1 MTRVSVLRSSV
12 ATGTLLRIA
21 VLTAAGTL
29 GAATQANAALYYY
42 RDSDSGYYNQE
53 QAAQPPR
60 RQQHS
65 KRSSAKDKKKEV
77 AVKDTTVH
85 PQMPLIINV
94 SIAQQ
99 KVRVYDANGLFAEAP
114 VSTGMAGHGTPMGV
128 FSVIQK
134 DRYHHSN
141 IYSGAPMPYMQRITW
156 GGVALHEGVLPGYP
170 ASHGCI
176 RMPGSFAVKMWGW
189 TKMGARVIVSPGEL
203 SPANFAHASLPTTKV
218 PPPPP
223 VSEQPEAPLGAKAD
237 RGAPE
242 MAPVPASLELRASVG
257 HSDSLKP
264 AADAAPL
271 RDQTHTADASG
282 NVSMSAPTMS
292 DASAANGTP
301 AHEADVKAT
310 DSKPEAAKA
319 DDAKV
324 DDAKSDSAPSA
335 STETVGRD
343 TASTDAGAATKP
355 VAVADAAK
363 SGDAAAADKL
373 ADAKPAT
380 ADAAPAPESK
390 PVQADAATKPAD
402 DAVKTEKP
410 AEAKVEAPKS
420 DAVKADAVKADA
432 AKPGAAK
439 PDSAK
444 PDTAKADT
452 AKPADKPTQPAKAA
466 NDAAP
471 AAADAKKDQTRIV
484 GDKPV
489 KPDVKRKDGQIAV
502 FISRKDNKLYVR
514 QNFAPLFD
522 VPVTIAASDR
532 PLGTHVFTAEFDK
545 NDPNALHWTVITV
558 QPTGRAA
565 MRDSDE
571 PRHSR
576 RQKGKGKPAPVVEAK
591 PAPVPDT
598 PAEALDRI
606 TIPPDV
612 MARIMDAMNTGGSIV
627 VSDQGIN
634 QGETGEYTDFI
645 VRTY

>member
-1 MTRVSVLRSSV
+1 MTEDSKMTRVSVLRSSV

-21 VLTAAGTL
+21 VLAAAGTL
-29 GAATQANAALYYY
+29 GAGTQASAALYYY

-65 KRSSAKDKKKEV
+65 KRTSAKDKKKDV

-203 SPANFAHASLPTTKV
+203 SPQNFAHASLPTTKV

-223 VSEQPEAPLGAKAD
+223 VAEQPEAPLGAKAD

-242 MAPVPASLELRASVG
+242 MVPVPTSLELRSSVG

-271 RDQTHTADASG
+271 RDQTHTADAGG

-301 AHEADVKAT
+301 AHDADAKAT
-310 DSKPEAAKA
+310 DSKPEAAKP
-319 DDAKV
+319 DE
-324 DDAKSDSAPSA
+324 AKSDSPSSA
-335 STETVGRD
+335 STETVGKD
-343 TASTDAGAATKP
+343 ATSTDTGAATKP
-355 VAVADAAK
+355 VQVADAAK
-363 SGDAAAADKL
+363 SGDAAAADKP

-380 ADAAPAPESK
+380 ANATPAPESK
-390 PVQADAATKPAD
+390 PAQADAATKPAD
-402 DAVKTEKP
+402 NAAKTEKP
-410 AEAKVEAPKS
+410 AEAKVDAP
-420 DAVKADAVKADA
+420 
-432 AKPGAAK
+432 K

-444 PDTAKADT
+444 ADA

-466 NDAAP
+466 NDATP
-471 AAADAKKDQTRIV
+471 AAADAKKKDQTRIV

-489 KPDVKRKDGQIAV
+489 KPDIKRKDGQIAV

-545 NDPNALHWTVITV
+545 NDPNALHWTVVTV
-558 QPTGRAA
+558 PPTARAA

-576 RQKGKGKPAPVVEAK
+576 RKGKSAPVVEAK
-591 PAPVPDT
+591 PAPVPDS

-612 MARIMDAMNTGGSIV
+612 MARIMDAMNNGGSIV

>member
-21 VLTAAGTL
+21 VLTAVGTL
-29 GAATQANAALYYY
+29 GAITQADAALYYY
-42 RDSDSGYYNQE
+42 KDSDSGYYNQE

-60 RQQHS
+60 RQPHA
-65 KRSSAKDKKKEV
+65 KRSSAKDKKKDV

-223 VSEQPEAPLGAKAD
+223 VAEQPEAPLGAKTD

-242 MAPVPASLELRASVG
+242 MVPVPTSLELRSSVG

-264 AADAAPL
+264 AADAASL

-282 NVSMSAPTMS
+282 NVSTSAPTMS
-292 DASAANGTP
+292 DASANNGTP
-301 AHEADVKAT
+301 VHDADAKAT
-310 DSKPEAAKA
+310 DSKPEAAKP
-319 DDAKV
+319 DE
-324 DDAKSDSAPSA
+324 AKSDSPSSA
-335 STETVGRD
+335 STETVGKD
-343 TASTDAGAATKP
+343 TASSDAGVATKP
-355 VAVADAAK
+355 VEVADAAK
-363 SGDAAAADKL
+363 SGDAAAANKP
-373 ADAKPAT
+373 ADVKSAT

-390 PVQADAATKPAD
+390 PAQADAATKPAD
-402 DAVKTEKP
+402 NAAKTEKP
-410 AEAKVEAPKS
+410 AEAKVDAPKS
-420 DAVKADAVKADA
+420 DPAVKADT
-432 AKPGAAK
+432 AKPSAAK
-439 PDSAK
+439 PDTTK
-444 PDTAKADT
+444 PDTAKADA
-452 AKPADKPTQPAKAA
+452 AKPADKPAKAA

-489 KPDVKRKDGQIAV
+489 KPDIKRKDGQIAV

-522 VPVTIAASDR
+522 MPVTIAASDR

-558 QPTGRAA
+558 PPTARAA

-571 PRHSR
+571 PRRSR
-576 RQKGKGKPAPVVEAK
+576 RKGKPAPAVEAK

>member
-1 MTRVSVLRSSV
+1 MTEDSKMTRVSVLRSSV

-21 VLTAAGTL
+21 ILTAAGTL
-29 GAATQANAALYYY
+29 GAGTQANAALYYY

-60 RQQHS
+60 KPQHS

-176 RMPGSFAVKMWGW
+176 RMPSSFAVKMWGW

-203 SPANFAHASLPTTKV
+203 SPQNFAHASLPTTKV
-218 PPPPP
+218 PPPP
-223 VSEQPEAPLGAKAD
+223 VAEQPEAPLGTKAD

-242 MAPVPASLELRASVG
+242 MVPVPTSLELRSSVG

-271 RDQTHTADASG
+271 RDQTHTADAGG
-282 NVSMSAPTMS
+282 NVSVSAPTMS

-301 AHEADVKAT
+301 AHDADAKAT
-310 DSKPEAAKA
+310 DSKPEATKP
-319 DDAKV
+319 DE
-324 DDAKSDSAPSA
+324 AKSDSPSSA
-335 STETVGRD
+335 STETVGKD
-343 TASTDAGAATKP
+343 TASTDAGAPTKP
-355 VAVADAAK
+355 VEVADAAK
-363 SGDAAAADKL
+363 SGDAAAADKPV
-373 ADAKPAT
+373 DVKPAT

-390 PVQADAATKPAD
+390 PAQADAATKPAD
-402 DAVKTEKP
+402 NAAKTEKP
-410 AEAKVEAPKS
+410 AEAKVEAPKP
-420 DAVKADAVKADA
+420 DPAKAHA
-432 AKPGAAK
+432 AK
-439 PDSAK
+439 S
-444 PDTAKADT
+444 
-452 AKPADKPTQPAKAA
+452 ADKPTQPAKAA

-471 AAADAKKDQTRIV
+471 AAAEAKKDQTRIV

-489 KPDVKRKDGQIAV
+489 KPDIKRKDSQIAV

-545 NDPNALHWTVITV
+545 NDPNALHWTVVTV
-558 QPTGRAA
+558 PPTARAA
-565 MRDSDE
+565 MRGSDE

-576 RQKGKGKPAPVVEAK
+576 RKGKPAPVVEAK
-591 PAPVPDT
+591 PAPVPDS

-612 MARIMDAMNTGGSIV
+612 MARIMDAMSNGGSIV

-645 VRTY
+645 IRTY

>member
-29 GAATQANAALYYY
+29 GAGTQANAALYYY

-60 RQQHS
+60 KPQHS
-65 KRSSAKDKKKEV
+65 KRSLVKDKKKDV

-176 RMPGSFAVKMWGW
+176 RMPSSFAVKMWGW

-203 SPANFAHASLPTTKV
+203 SPTNFAHASLPTTKV

-223 VSEQPEAPLGAKAD
+223 VAEQPEAPLGAKAD

-242 MAPVPASLELRASVG
+242 MVPVPTSLELRSSVG
-257 HSDSLKP
+257 HSD
-264 AADAAPL
+264 ADAAPL

-282 NVSMSAPTMS
+282 NVRTSAPTMS
-292 DASAANGTP
+292 DASAAKGTP
-301 AHEADVKAT
+301 AHDADAKAT
-310 DSKPEAAKA
+310 DSKPEAAKP
-319 DDAKV
+319 DE
-324 DDAKSDSAPSA
+324 AKSDSPSSA
-335 STETVGRD
+335 STETVGKD
-343 TASTDAGAATKP
+343 TASTDASAVTKP
-355 VAVADAAK
+355 VQVADATR
-363 SGDAAAADKL
+363 SGNAAAADKP
-373 ADAKPAT
+373 ADVKPAT

-390 PVQADAATKPAD
+390 PAQADAATKPAD
-402 DAVKTEKP
+402 NAAKTEKP
-410 AEAKVEAPKS
+410 AEAKVEAPKP
-420 DAVKADAVKADA
+420 DA
-432 AKPGAAK
+432 AKPDSAK
-439 PDSAK
+439 SDSAK
-444 PDTAKADT
+444 PDTAKADA

-466 NDAAP
+466 ND

-489 KPDVKRKDGQIAV
+489 KPDIKRKDGQIAV

-545 NDPNALHWTVITV
+545 NDSNALHWSVVTV
-558 QPTGRAA
+558 PPSARAA
-565 MRDSDE
+565 MRGSDD

-576 RQKGKGKPAPVVEAK
+576 RQKGKPAAVVEAK
-591 PAPVPDT
+591 PAPVPDS

-612 MARIMDAMNTGGSIV
+612 MARIMDAMSNGGSIV

>member
-1 MTRVSVLRSSV
+1 MTEDSKMTRVSVLRSSV

-29 GAATQANAALYYY
+29 GAGTQANAALYYY

-53 QAAQPPR
+53 QVAQPPR
-60 RQQHS
+60 KPQHS
-65 KRSSAKDKKKEV
+65 KRSLAKDKKKDV

-223 VSEQPEAPLGAKAD
+223 VAEQPEAPLGAKTD

-242 MAPVPASLELRASVG
+242 MVPVPTSLELRSSVG

-282 NVSMSAPTMS
+282 NVSTSAPTMS

-301 AHEADVKAT
+301 AHDADAKAV
-310 DSKPEAAKA
+310 DSKPEVAKP
-319 DDAKV
+319 DE
-324 DDAKSDSAPSA
+324 AKSDSPSSA
-335 STETVGRD
+335 STETVGK
-343 TASTDAGAATKP
+343 DAATTNAATATKP
-355 VAVADAAK
+355 IEVADAAK
-363 SGDAAAADKL
+363 PDEA
-373 ADAKPAT
+373 AT
-380 ADAAPAPESK
+380 ADKPADVKPAAAAPESK

-402 DAVKTEKP
+402 NAAKTEKP
-410 AEAKVEAPKS
+410 AEAKVDAPKS
-420 DAVKADAVKADA
+420 GPAVKADA
-432 AKPGAAK
+432 
-439 PDSAK
+439 
-444 PDTAKADT
+444 

-471 AAADAKKDQTRIV
+471 SAADAKKDQTRIV

-489 KPDVKRKDGQIAV
+489 KPDIKRKDGQIAV

-545 NDPNALHWTVITV
+545 NDPNALHWTVMTV
-558 QPTGRAA
+558 PPTARAA
-565 MRDSDE
+565 MRDGDE
-571 PRHSR
+571 PRRSR
-576 RQKGKGKPAPVVEAK
+576 RKGKPAPAVEAK
-591 PAPVPDT
+591 PAAVPDT

-612 MARIMDAMNTGGSIV
+612 MARIMDAMNNGGSII
-627 VSDQGIN
+627 VSDQGIA

>member
-1 MTRVSVLRSSV
+1 
-12 ATGTLLRIA
+12 
-21 VLTAAGTL
+21 
-29 GAATQANAALYYY
+29 
-42 RDSDSGYYNQE
+42 
-53 QAAQPPR
+53 
-60 RQQHS
+60 
-65 KRSSAKDKKKEV
+65 
-77 AVKDTTVH
+77 
-85 PQMPLIINV
+85 MP
-94 SIAQQ
+94 S
-99 KVRVYDANGLFAEAP
+99 
-114 VSTGMAGHGTPMGV
+114 
-128 FSVIQK
+128 
-134 DRYHHSN
+134 
-141 IYSGAPMPYMQRITW
+141 
-156 GGVALHEGVLPGYP
+156 
-170 ASHGCI
+170 
-176 RMPGSFAVKMWGW
+176 SFAVKMWGW

-203 SPANFAHASLPTTKV
+203 SPQNFAHASLPTTKV

-223 VSEQPEAPLGAKAD
+223 VAEQPEAPLGAKAD

-242 MAPVPASLELRASVG
+242 MVPVPTSLELRSSVG
-257 HSDSLKP
+257 HSDSLKS
-264 AADAAPL
+264 AADAASL

-282 NVSMSAPTMS
+282 NASMNAPTMS

-301 AHEADVKAT
+301 AHDADAKAT
-310 DSKPEAAKA
+310 DSKPEATKP
-319 DDAKV
+319 DE
-324 DDAKSDSAPSA
+324 AKSDSPSSA
-335 STETVGRD
+335 STETVGKD
-343 TASTDAGAATKP
+343 ATSTDSGAATKP
-355 VAVADAAK
+355 VQVADAAK
-363 SGDAAAADKL
+363 SGDAAAADKP

-380 ADAAPAPESK
+380 ANATPAPESK
-390 PVQADAATKPAD
+390 PAQVDAATKPAD
-402 DAVKTEKP
+402 NAAKTEKP
-410 AEAKVEAPKS
+410 AEAKVGAP
-420 DAVKADAVKADA
+420 
-432 AKPGAAK
+432 K

-444 PDTAKADT
+444 ADA
-452 AKPADKPTQPAKAA
+452 AKPADKPTQPVKAA

-489 KPDVKRKDGQIAV
+489 KPDIKRKDGQIAV

-545 NDPNALHWTVITV
+545 NDPNALHWTVVTV
-558 QPTGRAA
+558 PPTARAA

-576 RQKGKGKPAPVVEAK
+576 RKGKSAPAVEAK

-612 MARIMDAMNTGGSIV
+612 MARIMAAMNNGGSIV

>member
-29 GAATQANAALYYY
+29 GAGTQANAALYYY

-53 QAAQPPR
+53 QVAQPPR
-60 RQQHS
+60 KPQHS
-65 KRSSAKDKKKEV
+65 KRSLAKDKKKDV

-223 VSEQPEAPLGAKAD
+223 VAEQPEAPLGAKTD

-242 MAPVPASLELRASVG
+242 MVPVPTSLELRSSVG

-282 NVSMSAPTMS
+282 NVSTSAPTMS

-301 AHEADVKAT
+301 AHDADAKAV
-310 DSKPEAAKA
+310 DSKPEVAKP
-319 DDAKV
+319 DE
-324 DDAKSDSAPSA
+324 AKSDSPSSA
-335 STETVGRD
+335 STETVGK
-343 TASTDAGAATKP
+343 DAATTNAATATKP
-355 VAVADAAK
+355 IEVADAAK
-363 SGDAAAADKL
+363 PDEA
-373 ADAKPAT
+373 AT
-380 ADAAPAPESK
+380 ADKPADVKPAAAAPESK

-402 DAVKTEKP
+402 NAAKTEKP
-410 AEAKVEAPKS
+410 AEAKVDAPKS
-420 DAVKADAVKADA
+420 GPAVKADA
-432 AKPGAAK
+432 
-439 PDSAK
+439 
-444 PDTAKADT
+444 

-471 AAADAKKDQTRIV
+471 SAADAKKDQTRIV

-489 KPDVKRKDGQIAV
+489 KPDIKRKDGQIAV

-558 QPTGRAA
+558 PPTARAA
-565 MRDSDE
+565 MRDSGE

>member
-21 VLTAAGTL
+21 ILTAAGTF
-29 GAATQANAALYYY
+29 GAGTQANAALYYY

-114 VSTGMAGHGTPMGV
+114 VSTGMPGHGTPMGV
-128 FSVIQK
+128 FSVIEK

-156 GGVALHEGVLPGYP
+156 GGVALHEGVLPGHP

-189 TKMGARVIVSPGEL
+189 TKMGARVIVSPGGL
-203 SPANFAHASLPTTKV
+203 SPENFSHASLPTTKV
-218 PPPPP
+218 PPPAP
-223 VSEQPEAPLGAKAD
+223 VAAQPEAPLGAKAD
-237 RGAPE
+237 KGAPDV
-242 MAPVPASLELRASVG
+242 APVPANLELRSSVG
-257 HSDSLKP
+257 HGDGLKP
-264 AADAAPL
+264 ATDAAPL

-282 NVSMSAPTMS
+282 NVNMSAPTMS

-301 AHEADVKAT
+301 AHDTNAKPT
-310 DSKPEAAKA
+310 DSKPEAVKP
-319 DDAKV
+319 DE
-324 DDAKSDSAPSA
+324 AKSDSAPSA
-335 STETVGRD
+335 STETVGKD
-343 TASTDAGAATKP
+343 TANTDAGTATKP
-355 VAVADAAK
+355 VKVADAAK
-363 SGDAAAADKL
+363 SGDAAAADKP
-373 ADAKPAT
+373 ADVKPAT
-380 ADAAPAPESK
+380 ADAAPESK
-390 PVQADAATKPAD
+390 PAQADAATKPVDNA
-402 DAVKTEKP
+402 AKTEKP
-410 AEAKVEAPKS
+410 SEAKVEAPKS
-420 DAVKADAVKADA
+420 DTVKSDTVKSDAVKSDA
-432 AKPGAAK
+432 VKSDA
-439 PDSAK
+439 
-444 PDTAKADT
+444 

-489 KPDVKRKDGQIAV
+489 KPDIKRKDGQIAV

-545 NDPNALHWTVITV
+545 NDPNALHWTVVTV
-558 QPTGRAA
+558 PPSARAA
-565 MRDSDE
+565 MRDSDD

-576 RQKGKGKPAPVVEAK
+576 RQKGKGKPAAVVEAK
-591 PAPVPDT
+591 PALVPDS

-612 MARIMDAMNTGGSIV
+612 MARIMDAMSNGGSII
-627 VSDQGIN
+627 VSDQGIA

>member
-1 MTRVSVLRSSV
+1 MTEDSKMTRVSVLRSSV
-12 ATGTLLRIA
+12 ATGALLRIA

-29 GAATQANAALYYY
+29 GAGTLGAAPQAHAALYYY
-42 RDSDSGYYNQE
+42 RDSDPGYYNQE
-53 QAAQPPR
+53 QAAPPPPR
-60 RQQHS
+60 RTQHS

-77 AVKDTTVH
+77 SVKDTTVH

-99 KVRVYDANGLFAEAP
+99 KVRIYDANGLFAEAP
-114 VSTGMAGHGTPMGV
+114 VSTGMAGHPTPMGV

-189 TKMGARVIVSPGEL
+189 TKLGARVIVSPSEL
-203 SPANFAHASLPTTKV
+203 SPQNFAHASLPTTKV
-218 PPPPP
+218 PPPAP
-223 VSEQPEAPLGAKAD
+223 VAEQPEAPLGAKAD
-237 RGAPE
+237 KGAPD
-242 MAPVPASLELRASVG
+242 AVPVPANIELRSSVG

-282 NVSMSAPTMS
+282 NVGNVNVSGPTMS
-292 DASAANGTP
+292 DASASNGTP
-301 AHEADVKAT
+301 THEPDVKASDAKAET
-310 DSKPEAAKA
+310 AKA
-319 DDAKV
+319 DGAN
-324 DDAKSDSAPSA
+324 SDSATST
-335 STETVGRD
+335 STETVGKG

-355 VAVADAAK
+355 VEVADATK
-363 SGDAAAADKL
+363 TGDVAASDKP
-373 ADAKPAT
+373 ANVKPAT
-380 ADAAPAPESK
+380 ADSAPTPDGRRA
-390 PVQADAATKPAD
+390 QADAPTKPAD
-402 DAVKTEKP
+402 TAVKKEKP
-410 AEAKVEAPKS
+410 AEAKVDAPKA
-420 DAVKADAVKADA
+420 DTVKQDA
-432 AKPGAAK
+432 AKPV
-439 PDSAK
+439 
-444 PDTAKADT
+444 
-452 AKPADKPTQPAKAA
+452 DKPTEAA
-466 NDAAP
+466 NDAG
-471 AAADAKKDQTRIV
+471 DAKKDQTRIV

-489 KPDVKRKDGQIAV
+489 KPDIKRKDGQIAV
-502 FISRKDNKLYVR
+502 FISRKDSKLYVR

-522 VPVTIAASDR
+522 VPVAIAASDR
-532 PLGTHVFTAEFDK
+532 PLGTHIFTAEFEK
-545 NDPNALHWTVITV
+545 NDSNALHWTVVTV
-558 QPTGRAA
+558 PPTARAA
-565 MRDSDE
+565 MRDGDE

-576 RQKGKGKPAPVVEAK
+576 RKGKGRPAPVVEAK

-606 TIPPDV
+606 TIPPEV
-612 MARIMDAMNTGGSIV
+612 MARIMDAMSNGGSII

-645 VRTY
+645 IRTY

>member
-12 ATGTLLRIA
+12 ATGALLRIA

-29 GAATQANAALYYY
+29 GAATNANAALYYY

-53 QAAQPPR
+53 QAAPPPPR
-60 RQQHS
+60 GAQHT

-189 TKMGARVIVSPGEL
+189 TKMGARVIVSPSEL
-203 SPANFAHASLPTTKV
+203 TPVNFAHASLPTTKV
-218 PPPPP
+218 PPPAP
-223 VSEQPEAPLGAKAD
+223 VAEQPEAPLAPKAD
-237 RGAPE
+237 KGAPE
-242 MAPVPASLELRASVG
+242 MVPVPASLELRSSVG

-282 NVSMSAPTMS
+282 NASTSAPTMS
-292 DASAANGTP
+292 DASASNGTP
-301 AHEADVKAT
+301 THEADVKAN
-310 DSKPEAAKA
+310 DAKPEAASTDAAKA
-319 DDAKV
+319 A
-324 DDAKSDSAPSA
+324 SSAT
-335 STETVGRD
+335 TETVGKD
-343 TASTDAGAATKP
+343 MASSDAGATTKP
-355 VAVADAAK
+355 GEAASDKPADSAAKTEMPAAAHVDASKSDAAKIETAKPDAAK
-363 SGDAAAADKL
+363 SD
-373 ADAKPAT
+373 T
-380 ADAAPAPESK
+380 
-390 PVQADAATKPAD
+390 
-402 DAVKTEKP
+402 
-410 AEAKVEAPKS
+410 PKS
-420 DAVKADAVKADA
+420 DTAKADA
-432 AKPGAAK
+432 AKP
-439 PDSAK
+439 
-444 PDTAKADT
+444 
-452 AKPADKPTQPAKAA
+452 ADKPSEPAKAA
-466 NDAAP
+466 TDAA
-471 AAADAKKDQTRIV
+471 AAAAEAKKDQTRIV

-489 KPDVKRKDGQIAV
+489 KPDIKRKDGQIAV

-532 PLGTHVFTAEFDK
+532 PLGTHVFTAILDK
-545 NDPNALHWTVITV
+545 TDPNALHWTVVTV
-558 QPTGRAA
+558 PPTARAA
-565 MRDSDE
+565 MRASDE
-571 PRHSR
+571 PRHLR
-576 RQKGKGKPAPVVEAK
+576 RKGKGKAAPVVEAK

-598 PAEALDRI
+598 PTEALDRI

-612 MARIMDAMNTGGSIV
+612 MARIMDVLSSGTSIV
-627 VSDQGIN
+627 VSDQGIA

>member
-1 MTRVSVLRSSV
+1 MTEDSKMTRVSVLRSSV

-29 GAATQANAALYYY
+29 GAGTQANAQLYYY

-176 RMPGSFAVKMWGW
+176 RMPSSFAVKMWGW

-203 SPANFAHASLPTTKV
+203 SPQNFAHASLPTTKV
-218 PPPPP
+218 PPPP
-223 VSEQPEAPLGAKAD
+223 VAEQPEAPLGTKAD

-242 MAPVPASLELRASVG
+242 MVPVPTSLELRSSVG

-271 RDQTHTADASG
+271 RDQTHTADAGG
-282 NVSMSAPTMS
+282 NVSVSAPTMS

-301 AHEADVKAT
+301 AHDADAKAT
-310 DSKPEAAKA
+310 GSKPVAVKPDE
-319 DDAKV
+319 
-324 DDAKSDSAPSA
+324 AKSDSPSSA
-335 STETVGRD
+335 STETVGKD
-343 TASTDAGAATKP
+343 TASTDAGAATKS
-355 VAVADAAK
+355 VEVADAAK
-363 SGDAAAADKL
+363 SGDAAAADKP
-373 ADAKPAT
+373 ADVKPA
-380 ADAAPAPESK
+380 AAAPESK
-390 PVQADAATKPAD
+390 PAQADAATKPAD
-402 DAVKTEKP
+402 NAAKTEKP
-410 AEAKVEAPKS
+410 AEAKVEAPKP
-420 DAVKADAVKADA
+420 DPAKADA
-432 AKPGAAK
+432 
-439 PDSAK
+439 
-444 PDTAKADT
+444 

-489 KPDVKRKDGQIAV
+489 KPDIKRKDSQIAV

-545 NDPNALHWTVITV
+545 NDPNALHWTVVTV
-558 QPTGRAA
+558 PPTARAA
-565 MRDSDE
+565 MRGSDE

-576 RQKGKGKPAPVVEAK
+576 RKGKPAPVVEAK
-591 PAPVPDT
+591 PAPVPDS

-612 MARIMDAMNTGGSIV
+612 MARIMDAMSNGGSIV

-645 VRTY
+645 IRTY

>member
-29 GAATQANAALYYY
+29 GAGTQANAALYYY

-53 QAAQPPR
+53 QVAQPPR
-60 RQQHS
+60 KPQHS
-65 KRSSAKDKKKEV
+65 KRSLAKDKKKDV

-223 VSEQPEAPLGAKAD
+223 VAEQPEAPLGAKTD

-242 MAPVPASLELRASVG
+242 MVPVPTSLELRSSVG

-282 NVSMSAPTMS
+282 NVSTSAPTMS

-301 AHEADVKAT
+301 AHDADAKAV
-310 DSKPEAAKA
+310 DSKPEVAKP
-319 DDAKV
+319 DE
-324 DDAKSDSAPSA
+324 AKSDSPSSA
-335 STETVGRD
+335 STETVGK
-343 TASTDAGAATKP
+343 DAATTNAATATKP
-355 VAVADAAK
+355 IEVADAAK
-363 SGDAAAADKL
+363 PDEA
-373 ADAKPAT
+373 AT
-380 ADAAPAPESK
+380 ADKPADVKPAAAAPESK

-402 DAVKTEKP
+402 NAAKTEKP
-410 AEAKVEAPKS
+410 AEAKVDAPKS
-420 DAVKADAVKADA
+420 GPAVKADA
-432 AKPGAAK
+432 
-439 PDSAK
+439 
-444 PDTAKADT
+444 

-471 AAADAKKDQTRIV
+471 SAADAKKDQTRIV

-489 KPDVKRKDGQIAV
+489 KPDIKRKDGQIAV

-545 NDPNALHWTVITV
+545 NDPNALHWTVMTV
-558 QPTGRAA
+558 PPTARAA
-565 MRDSDE
+565 MRDGDE
-571 PRHSR
+571 PRRSR
-576 RQKGKGKPAPVVEAK
+576 RKGKPAPAVEAK
-591 PAPVPDT
+591 PAAVPDT

-612 MARIMDAMNTGGSIV
+612 MARIMDAMNNGGSII
-627 VSDQGIN
+627 VSDQGIA

>member
-1 MTRVSVLRSSV
+1 MTEDSKMTRVSVLRPSV

-21 VLTAAGTL
+21 VLTGAGSL

-53 QAAQPPR
+53 QATQPPR
-60 RQQHS
+60 RQHS
-65 KRSSAKDKKKEV
+65 KRSSAKDKKKEI

-94 SIAQQ
+94 AIAQQ

-114 VSTGMAGHGTPMGV
+114 VSTGMAGHATPMGV

-156 GGVALHEGVLPGYP
+156 GGIALHEGVLPGYP

-189 TKMGARVIVSPGEL
+189 TKIGARVIVSPGEL
-203 SPANFAHASLPTTKV
+203 SPENFAHASLPTTKV

-223 VSEQPEAPLGAKAD
+223 VAEQPEAPLGAKAD

-242 MAPVPASLELRASVG
+242 MVPVPASLELRSSVG
-257 HSDSLKP
+257 HSDSLRP

-282 NVSMSAPTMS
+282 KVSMSAPTMS

-301 AHEADVKAT
+301 AHEADVKAS
-310 DSKPEAAKA
+310 DSKPETAKPETANA
-319 DDAKV
+319 DA
-324 DDAKSDSAPSA
+324 AKSDIAPSA
-335 STETVGRD
+335 STDTVGKD
-343 TASTDAGAATKP
+343 TASTDVSAATKP
-355 VAVADAAK
+355 VEVADAAK
-363 SGDAAAADKL
+363 SGDAAAADKA
-373 ADAKPAT
+373 ADVKPAT
-380 ADAAPAPESK
+380 ADAA
-390 PVQADAATKPAD
+390 TKPAEN
-402 DAVKTEKP
+402 AAKTEKP
-410 AEAKVEAPKS
+410 AEAKVDTP
-420 DAVKADAVKADA
+420 KADTTKQDA
-432 AKPGAAK
+432 
-439 PDSAK
+439 AK
-444 PDTAKADT
+444 PDTAKPASSAKAD
-452 AKPADKPTQPAKAA
+452 ADKPAKAA

-489 KPDVKRKDGQIAV
+489 KPDIKRKDGQVAV

-514 QNFAPLFD
+514 QNFAPLFE

-545 NDPNALHWTVITV
+545 NDPNTLHWTVITV
-558 QPTGRAA
+558 PPTARAA
-565 MRDSDE
+565 MRDSAE

-576 RQKGKGKPAPVVEAK
+576 RKGKSAPVAAAK
-591 PAPVPDT
+591 RAPVPDT

-606 TIPPDV
+606 SIPPGV
-612 MARIMDAMNTGGSIV
+612 MARIMDAMSTGGSIV

>member
-1 MTRVSVLRSSV
+1 MTEDSKMTRVSVLRSSV

-29 GAATQANAALYYY
+29 GAGTQANAALYYY

-53 QAAQPPR
+53 QVAQPPR
-60 RQQHS
+60 KPQHS
-65 KRSSAKDKKKEV
+65 KRSLAKDKKKDV

-223 VSEQPEAPLGAKAD
+223 VAEQPEAPLGAKTD

-242 MAPVPASLELRASVG
+242 MVPVPTSLELRSSVG

-282 NVSMSAPTMS
+282 NVSTSAPTMS
-292 DASAANGTP
+292 DASAAKGTP
-301 AHEADVKAT
+301 AHDADAKAV
-310 DSKPEAAKA
+310 DSKPEVAKP
-319 DDAKV
+319 DE
-324 DDAKSDSAPSA
+324 AKSDSPSSA
-335 STETVGRD
+335 STETVGK
-343 TASTDAGAATKP
+343 DAATTNAATATKP
-355 VAVADAAK
+355 IEVADAAK
-363 SGDAAAADKL
+363 PDEA
-373 ADAKPAT
+373 AT
-380 ADAAPAPESK
+380 ADKPADVKPAAAAPESK

-402 DAVKTEKP
+402 NAAKTEKP
-410 AEAKVEAPKS
+410 AEAKVDAPKS
-420 DAVKADAVKADA
+420 GPAVKADA
-432 AKPGAAK
+432 
-439 PDSAK
+439 
-444 PDTAKADT
+444 

-471 AAADAKKDQTRIV
+471 SAADAKKDQTRIV

-489 KPDVKRKDGQIAV
+489 KPDIKRKDGQIAV

-545 NDPNALHWTVITV
+545 NDPNALHWTVMTV
-558 QPTGRAA
+558 PPTARAA
-565 MRDSDE
+565 MRDGDE
-571 PRHSR
+571 PRRSR
-576 RQKGKGKPAPVVEAK
+576 RKGKPAPAVEAK
-591 PAPVPDT
+591 PAAVPDT

-612 MARIMDAMNTGGSIV
+612 MARIMDAMNNGGSII
-627 VSDQGIN
+627 VSDQGIA

>member
-1 MTRVSVLRSSV
+1 MTEDSKMTRVSVLRSSV

-21 VLTAAGTL
+21 ILTAAGTL
-29 GAATQANAALYYY
+29 GAGTQANAALYYY

-60 RQQHS
+60 KPQHF
-65 KRSSAKDKKKEV
+65 KRSSTKDKKKEV

-99 KVRVYDANGLFAEAP
+99 RVRVYDANGLFAEAP

-203 SPANFAHASLPTTKV
+203 SPQNFAHASLPTTKV

-223 VSEQPEAPLGAKAD
+223 VAEQPEAPLGAKAD

-242 MAPVPASLELRASVG
+242 MLPVPTSLELRSSVG

-271 RDQTHTADASG
+271 RDQTHTADAGG
-282 NVSMSAPTMS
+282 NVSVSAPTMS

-301 AHEADVKAT
+301 ARDADAKAT
-310 DSKPEAAKA
+310 DSKPVAVKPDE
-319 DDAKV
+319 
-324 DDAKSDSAPSA
+324 AKSDSPSSA
-335 STETVGRD
+335 STETVGKD
-343 TASTDAGAATKP
+343 TASTDAGAPTKP
-355 VAVADAAK
+355 VEVADAAK
-363 SGDAAAADKL
+363 SGDAAAADKPV
-373 ADAKPAT
+373 DVKPAT

-390 PVQADAATKPAD
+390 PAQADAATKPAD
-402 DAVKTEKP
+402 NAAKTEKP
-410 AEAKVEAPKS
+410 AEAKVEAPKP
-420 DAVKADAVKADA
+420 DPAKAHA
-432 AKPGAAK
+432 AK
-439 PDSAK
+439 S
-444 PDTAKADT
+444 
-452 AKPADKPTQPAKAA
+452 ADKPTQPAKAA

-471 AAADAKKDQTRIV
+471 AAAEAKKDQTRIV

-489 KPDVKRKDGQIAV
+489 KPDIKRKDSQIAV

-545 NDPNALHWTVITV
+545 NDPNALHWTVVTV
-558 QPTGRAA
+558 PPTARAA
-565 MRDSDE
+565 MRDSDGA
-571 PRHSR
+571 RHSR
-576 RQKGKGKPAPVVEAK
+576 RKGKSAPVVEAK
-591 PAPVPDT
+591 PAPVPDS

-612 MARIMDAMNTGGSIV
+612 MARIMDAMNNGGSIV

-645 VRTY
+645 IRTY